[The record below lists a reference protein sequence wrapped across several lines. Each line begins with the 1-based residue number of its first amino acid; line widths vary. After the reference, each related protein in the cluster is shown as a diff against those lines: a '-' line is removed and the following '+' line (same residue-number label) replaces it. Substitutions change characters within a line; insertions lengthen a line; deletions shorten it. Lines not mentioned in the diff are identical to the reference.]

1 MWPGPEGKLSGARG
15 EGLTIEA
22 SGKTQSRSPLESLPV
37 TVETLDQTGHAVL
50 SQGRWAEGAGRSQ
63 STGSGQGPAG
73 QKIPE
78 GAKDS
83 GASYL

>member
-1 MWPGPEGKLSGARG
+1 MARARG

-22 SGKTQSRSPLESLPV
+22 SEKTQSRSPLESLPV
-37 TVETLDQTGHAVL
+37 TAETLGQTGHAVL
-50 SQGRWAEGAGRSQ
+50 LQGRWAEGAGRSQ
-63 STGSGQGPAG
+63 TTGSGRGPAG

-78 GAKDS
+78 GVKDS